1 MNAALELTQVSFG
14 FPQPRGILPVLEN
27 FSLSVPPKEWVS
39 VVGPSGCGKTTL
51 LRISAGLLQP
61 QRGTVRVEG
70 QPPRGRVAYMPQ
82 GETLLPWRTVLGNIL
97 AAREADGSHARASRK
112 EALALLEA
120 FDLAPFAQSFPH
132 ELSGGMRQR
141 IAFLRAIFA
150 RRDLLLLDEPLGAL
164 DPLTRMEI
172 QDWLGQIRHG
182 LGKTVVL
189 VTHDAEE
196 AVLVADR
203 VVVLT
208 PRPARVAAEFSV
220 GWAQPRARSS
230 PAVQTARQAILDVLA
245 STKSHGKEA

>member
-1 MNAALELTQVSFG
+1 MWWGPPDAGRSRFCG
-14 FPQPRGILPVLEN
+14 FPRASFSPKRGRYGWRGQ
-27 FSLSVPPKEWVS
+27 S
-39 VVGPSGCGKTTL
+39 
-51 LRISAGLLQP
+51 P
-61 QRGTVRVEG
+61 Q
-70 QPPRGRVAYMPQ
+70 GRVAYKPQ

-141 IAFLRAIFA
+141 IAFLRAVFA
-150 RRDLLLLDEPLGAL
+150 RRDLLLLDEPPGAL

-182 LGKTVVL
+182 LRKTVVL

-196 AVLVADR
+196 AVLLADR

-220 GWAQPRARSS
+220 GWAQPRSRSS
-230 PAVQTARQAILDVLA
+230 PEVQTVRQAILDVLA
-245 STKSHGKEA
+245 STKSHGKEARAFSPGGGGLAPRPVGGAGASPPAPRPRSSPT